1 MPDFE
6 VTRLTEE
13 GAYVD
18 LSVPGA
24 ALIRGPTLVRGNTV
38 FKNKTLDLVVDLLEF
53 LHSHE

>member
-18 LSVPGA
+18 LSVAGA

-53 LHSHE
+53 LHSHD